1 MSGKLDNKI
10 SKSKETLL
18 RSCVKMLSAQFWDTI
33 SIEDIEKYIHK
44 TRGSIFHHYKTKDE
58 LFSDAIKYFFAKSTL
73 RNILKKEPVCM
84 AFLYT
89 LKDEFDV
96 ENPEKALLNLWIQA
110 CYKGINFTSNPF
122 IEITGDNINREK
134 IALGEILFRIL
145 TK

>member
-1 MSGKLDNKI
+1 
-10 SKSKETLL
+10 
-18 RSCVKMLSAQFWDTI
+18 
-33 SIEDIEKYIHK
+33 
-44 TRGSIFHHYKTKDE
+44 
-58 LFSDAIKYFFAKSTL
+58 
-73 RNILKKEPVCM
+73 M